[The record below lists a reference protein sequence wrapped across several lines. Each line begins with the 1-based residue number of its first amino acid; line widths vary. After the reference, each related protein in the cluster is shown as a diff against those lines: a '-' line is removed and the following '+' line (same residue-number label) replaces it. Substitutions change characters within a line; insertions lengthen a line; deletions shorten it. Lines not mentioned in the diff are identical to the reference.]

1 VKKIHQ
7 AVCLSTTLEACL
19 STTQYGILKS
29 LTINTYKLSHLTTVN
44 SVQFT
49 FVLVKWRQNT
59 VVLAH
64 FKVHLLLDSVRNCS
78 GRYDDG
84 DSCTN
89 CCMNKQRDR
98 QIDVYQN
105 AATMAEMIQCNYNAH
120 TEKPNVSVTQYNNLA
135 ITINT
140 DMKNINQKH

>member
-1 VKKIHQ
+1 
-7 AVCLSTTLEACL
+7 
-19 STTQYGILKS
+19 
-29 LTINTYKLSHLTTVN
+29 
-44 SVQFT
+44 
-49 FVLVKWRQNT
+49 
-59 VVLAH
+59 
-64 FKVHLLLDSVRNCS
+64 
-78 GRYDDG
+78 
-84 DSCTN
+84 
-89 CCMNKQRDR
+89 MNKQRDR